1 VSFLEDRAPWG
12 SPVVPD
18 IPLPPFAD
26 EAAHARY
33 VRMLQT
39 HLALVDGGGPELP
52 TVALAVALERPR
64 STAPGADHRRL
75 TPLELSVSLTSWFPA
90 PWTPDALADALVDAP
105 YGGPRRTRDGWRW
118 MGDPDFTASPARGG
132 GWTVA
137 PHERGTVD
145 TSHLADDRDLVVLW
159 LSHHRGRFGYP
170 LAHAHD
176 EADVAALA
184 PASLAVIRSDAVDAA
199 FPYRATWREERDR
212 ALAAARAADAAAAA
226 EDGPR

>member
-1 VSFLEDRAPWG
+1 MSFLEDRAPWG
-12 SPVVPD
+12 SPVVPG

-26 EAAHARY
+26 EAAHTRY

-64 STAPGADHRRL
+64 FPAPGSDPRRL
-75 TPLELSVSLTSWFPA
+75 TPFELSVSLTSWFPA

-118 MGDPDFTASPARGG
+118 MGDPDFAATPARDG
-132 GWTVA
+132 GWTVTR
-137 PHERGTVD
+137 HERGDVETA
-145 TSHLADDRDLVVLW
+145 HLADDRDLVVLW

-176 EADVAALA
+176 DADVAALA

-212 ALAAARAADAAAAA
+212 ALAAARAAD
-226 EDGPR
+226 GGGLR